1 MSGSI
6 LFLCLIT
13 IVSALAVGFVAAYL
27 VMRLEKR
34 PWPYSWPRINRR
46 PRKASQAAEDRPLT
60 LADSE
65 TPESEPRA
73 AGIIPPGTGPAKP
86 LILPVSRWPP
96 DLANGELISEIETNL
111 STARA
116 PRNGHLVAFQTRVLE
131 AQTQRLEALLPDL
144 HKELKS
150 ACIDMRLANTLVS
163 LSLSPERGKE
173 GLENSYSGLCRR
185 IAEKLE
191 RAMGTA
197 V

>member
-1 MSGSI
+1 MTGS
-6 LFLCLIT
+6 LWLLSAIT
-13 IVSALAVGFVAAYL
+13 IISALVVGLLAAYL
-27 VMRLEKR
+27 VMKAEKR

-46 PRKASQAAEDRPLT
+46 PLGIAEAKEENSPFLGDVEDPETTPL
-60 LADSE
+60 
-65 TPESEPRA
+65 P
-73 AGIIPPGTGPAKP
+73 AGILPEADPAEHNVP
-86 LILPVSRWPP
+86 PVSRPQ
-96 DLANGELISEIETNL
+96 DLAGSDLISEIETNL

-131 AQTQRLEALLPDL
+131 AQNQRLEALLPDM
-144 HKELKS
+144 HRELRS